1 MNELRNGNQ
10 KLEKEIEEL
19 KSEHATV
26 VQQIQDDKEAE
37 SQVNLRDFH
46 STLETKEA

>member
-19 KSEHATV
+19 KSEHATLYNRYRTIRR
-26 VQQIQDDKEAE
+26 QRA
-37 SQVNLRDFH
+37 R
-46 STLETKEA
+46 ST